1 MAIVNVPLGVQLA
14 ARGLYTA
21 TITITSSTVT
31 LSLQAN
37 GTQAVPPRSESWGN
51 HPVTPFAQQPQTLI
65 SIGGGSDSNPMAPV
79 NNEHF
84 SGCIILVS
92 INHIELPLSGLL
104 NTSTAGGVNTV
115 GNIEAS
121 CDLCNPTLCPADM
134 QCVSDQSGSYEC
146 QCPAG
151 WVATHT
157 TGDQERCALPMITTA
172 PSSTNGLGTPSD
184 NGFPF
189 YYIIA
194 SCVGGLIVVGVCVLA
209 FVLLAKCGYS
219 KYERKKRT
227 YHFGREAPNNAANN
241 VPTLKPNF
249 YTTVLPRNSD
259 SETSNQDRST
269 ASMSTYHEHDIP
281 DDMVDTETNKSFS
294 RRRSTISAESGIKT
308 DTDRDDRSTGGFP
321 RMEDSGN
328 EKDTDYSP
336 PESESDDVL
345 SSCMETVLSPSG
357 VNLVGS
363 TSSVMGIPIHV
374 SPCQVPLTPKER
386 KALTPLRPDS
396 SAILSMSEMDEETD
410 MEAYKRARWP
420 PRAVGNRGT
429 NSDSTSK
436 ASPSESGTPKWYK
449 SSTASDTE
457 REKMRALRTR
467 PYYPPLVD
475 TPYARSP
482 PTKASPPA
490 APHGYKSPPVFMH
503 RSYSSQRPYQQ
514 SIDSPLS
521 QSYKQISSSG
531 PHSPHSVQLQ
541 QTPELLSKSQPNRFC
556 YPSSAVPHRQLNSPP
571 SSIGPHRQLSSPAS
585 SPRHPNSPPS
595 TTLSHHSPQA
605 HPTYMLTSTSVPYH
619 SCGGETPTNHPQEQH
634 FQDLKSVATINP
646 ISYWEMQDRMKSTV
660 DQVDVFSEPYIQFED
675 VSTNPSILE
684 SQMTFGD
691 SDRPEHQVFCS
702 EGGGEGAADLLEL
715 SLMQPDD
722 DTLVT
727 SCSGSGPPIKHFPSA
742 DCSEEYTRTNSVVTL
757 IASRG
762 NSNSSP
768 KRLSSGLSN
777 GFIIPSSQEPLDV

>member
-1 MAIVNVPLGVQLA
+1 M
-14 ARGLYTA
+14 
-21 TITITSSTVT
+21 
-31 LSLQAN
+31 
-37 GTQAVPPRSESWGN
+37 
-51 HPVTPFAQQPQTLI
+51 
-65 SIGGGSDSNPMAPV
+65 
-79 NNEHF
+79 
-84 SGCIILVS
+84 
-92 INHIELPLSGLL
+92 
-104 NTSTAGGVNTV
+104 

-121 CDLCNPTLCPADM
+121 CDLCNPGLCSADM

-151 WVATHT
+151 QVRTHT
-157 TGDQERCALPMITTA
+157 TDNQERCAVAVTTTLPN
-172 PSSTNGLGTPSD
+172 SSDGLGTPSD
-184 NGFPF
+184 KGFPF

-194 SCVGGLIVVGVCVLA
+194 SCVGGLVVVGVCVLA

-219 KYERKKRT
+219 KYEKKKRT
-227 YHFGREAPNNAANN
+227 YHFGSEAPNNAAHNAA
-241 VPTLKPNF
+241 TLKPNF
-249 YTTVLPRNSD
+249 YTTVIPKNSD
-259 SETSNQDRST
+259 SETSNQDHST
-269 ASMSTYHEHDIP
+269 GSMSTYHEHDIP
-281 DDMVDTETNKSFS
+281 DDMVDTEVNKPPPFS

-374 SPCQVPLTPKER
+374 SPPHVPLTPKER

-396 SAILSMSEMDEETD
+396 SAILSMSEMDGDTD
-410 MEAYKRARWP
+410 MEAYKRSLWP
-420 PRAVGNRGT
+420 PRAMGNRGS
-429 NSDSTSK
+429 NSEGTSR
-436 ASPSESGTPKWYK
+436 ASPSEPGTPKWYK

-457 REKMRALRTR
+457 REKIRALRTR
-467 PYYPPLVD
+467 SYYPPPAEP
-475 TPYARSP
+475 PYTRSS
-482 PTKASPPA
+482 PTKASPPS
-490 APHGYKSPPVFMH
+490 APAGYKSPPVFMYH
-503 RSYSSQRPYQQ
+503 KHSTPSYSSQRPYQQ

-521 QSYKQISSSG
+521 RSHKQICPSG

-556 YPSSAVPHRQLNSPP
+556 YPSSTAPHRQLSSPPLSHHQFNSPRSSIISHRQPNSPAPSSPRQLNSPP
-571 SSIGPHRQLSSPAS
+571 SATHSHHQ
-585 SPRHPNSPPS
+585 PNSPRTHPS
-595 TTLSHHSPQA
+595 
-605 HPTYMLTSTSVPYH
+605 YMFTSTSAPYH
-619 SCGGETPTNHPQEQH
+619 SYGREAPTNQEQQ
-634 FQDLKSVATINP
+634 FQDLKSVARINP

-660 DQVDVFSEPYIQFED
+660 DQVDVFSEPYNQFED
-675 VSTNPSILE
+675 VSTNPSIVE
-684 SQMTFGD
+684 SQMTFVD
-691 SDRPEHQVFCS
+691 SDRPEHQAFSS
-702 EGGGEGAADLLEL
+702 EGGGEGTADLLEL

-727 SCSGSGPPIKHFPSA
+727 DGTATAPPIQHFPSA
-742 DCSEEYTRTNSVVTL
+742 DCSEQYTRTNSVVTL
-757 IASRG
+757 IASSA

-777 GFIIPSSQEPLDV
+777 GFVVPLSQEPFAV